1 MNERLRLPCGRW
13 RAALLSG
20 LVLLASAAGAAAE
33 SAGGQ
38 APPAESKAPKC
49 VHGCLNWGKQCNVD
63 PRGVYKCVRRCEKFG
78 EICE

>member
-1 MNERLRLPCGRW
+1 MITRIRPSRGRW
-13 RAALLSG
+13 LAAFFCC
-20 LVLLASAAGAAAE
+20 LVACASSAGAADQQPQ
-33 SAGGQ
+33 GGQ
-38 APPAESKAPKC
+38 PPADGKAPKC

>member
-1 MNERLRLPCGRW
+1 MNERLHLSRGRW
-13 RAALLSG
+13 RAALLSS
-20 LVLLASAAGAAAE
+20 LVLLANAVGAAEE

-38 APPAESKAPKC
+38 APAEGKAPKC
-49 VHGCLNWGKQCNVD
+49 VHGCLSWGKQCNVD

>member
-1 MNERLRLPCGRW
+1 MNERLRLPRGRW
-13 RAALLSG
+13 LASLLSS
-20 LVLLASAAGAAAE
+20 LLFFAGAAGAAGE
-33 SAGGQ
+33 SPGGQ
-38 APPAESKAPKC
+38 APTDNKAPKC